1 MTVIMPPAPQDMLNA
16 REILR
21 LCANPEATK
30 KVLDELRD
38 ATNVHAAEL
47 EAARTA
53 RRDAVEAEQRLES
66 MMREIERKEAAL
78 AAREKNLAEREKD
91 VALREGKLE
100 SLRRKIAE

>member
-47 EAARTA
+47 DAARA
-53 RRDAVEAEQRLES
+53 AQRAAADAEQRLEP

-78 AAREKNLAEREKD
+78 AARENNLAEREKD
-91 VALREGKLE
+91 VAAREGRLE
-100 SLRRKIAE
+100 ALRRRIA